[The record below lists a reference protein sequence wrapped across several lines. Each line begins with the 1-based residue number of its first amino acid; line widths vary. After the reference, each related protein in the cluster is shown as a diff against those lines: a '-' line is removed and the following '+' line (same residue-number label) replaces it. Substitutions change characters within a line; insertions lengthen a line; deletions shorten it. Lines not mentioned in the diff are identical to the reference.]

1 VTPAELAP
9 ILVLGGTSEATEL
22 ARDLTTRGHRV
33 VMSFAGRTN
42 PPDLPQVAKR
52 VGGFDGVQGLMNE
65 LRRGGYASLVDATHP
80 FATHMAHNAVVA
92 AGLAGVPHL
101 RIVRPPW
108 EPEPGSMWY
117 EVDGFE
123 QAAHR
128 LTELEARRA
137 FLSIGSGQID
147 AFAGVQG
154 VALVLRSIEAPDS
167 VPSENVT
174 VLLAR
179 GPFTVDAELALFR
192 QYRIDML
199 VTRNS
204 GGRATEA
211 KLEAARRLDIPVIM
225 VRRPEQPRGDQVA
238 TVAEALEWVEARS
251 LGSPGSSG

>member
-1 VTPAELAP
+1 MTPAESAP
-9 ILVLGGTSEATEL
+9 ILILGGTSEATEL

-42 PPDLPQVAKR
+42 PSDLPQVAKR

-65 LRRGGYASLVDATHP
+65 LRGGGYASLVDATHP
-80 FATHMAHNAVVA
+80 FATHMARNAAVA

-108 EPEPGSMWY
+108 EQEPGSTWY

-128 LTELEARRA
+128 LTELESRRA
-137 FLSIGSGQID
+137 FLSIGSGHVD
-147 AFAGVQG
+147 AFAGVRG
-154 VALVLRSIEAPDS
+154 VELVLRSIEAPS
-167 VPSENVT
+167 SMPPKNVT
-174 VLLAR
+174 VVLAR
-179 GPFTVDAELALFR
+179 GPFTVDAELGLFR
-192 QYRIDML
+192 QHRIDTL

-225 VRRPEQPRGDQVA
+225 VRRPKQPPGDQVA
-238 TVAEALEWVEARS
+238 TAAEALAWVEARS
-251 LGSPGSSG
+251 RGSQGSSG

>member
-1 VTPAELAP
+1 VTHSESAP
-9 ILVLGGTSEATEL
+9 ILILGGTGEATEL
-22 ARDLTTRGHRV
+22 ARDLTARGHRV

-65 LRRGGYASLVDATHP
+65 LRGGGYASLVDATHP
-80 FATHMAHNAVVA
+80 FSTHMAHNAAVA
-92 AGLAGVPHL
+92 AGLARVPHL

-108 EPEPGSMWY
+108 EPEPGNMWY

-123 QAAHR
+123 QAAYR

-137 FLSIGSGQID
+137 FLSIGSGHID

-154 VALVLRSIEAPDS
+154 VELVLRSIEAPSAPPD
-167 VPSENVT
+167 NVT

-179 GPFTVDAELALFR
+179 GPFTVDAELSLFW
-192 QYRIDML
+192 QHRIDTL

-211 KLEAARRLDIPVIM
+211 KLEAARRLDIAVIM
-225 VRRPEQPRGDQVA
+225 VRRPKQPRGDQVA
-238 TVAEALEWVEARS
+238 TVAQALAWVEARCR
-251 LGSPGSSG
+251 GSQGSSG